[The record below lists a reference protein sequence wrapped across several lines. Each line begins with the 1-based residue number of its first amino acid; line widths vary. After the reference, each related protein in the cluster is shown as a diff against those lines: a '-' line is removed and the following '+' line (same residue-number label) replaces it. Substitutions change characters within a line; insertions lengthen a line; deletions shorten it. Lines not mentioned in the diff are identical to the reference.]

1 MAHDPIS
8 PSFMKE
14 KWGDHTIR
22 VLYYHTRWRS
32 FSRQCVTEKGI
43 RITLKRLKQ
52 LINGYELYLNI
63 DLMIII

>member
-14 KWGDHTIR
+14 KWGDQTIR
-22 VLYYHTRWRS
+22 VLYYHTKWRS

-43 RITLKRLKQ
+43 RTSSQPMDMSFTSILAL
-52 LINGYELYLNI
+52 
-63 DLMIII
+63 

>member
-14 KWGDHTIR
+14 KWGDQTIS
-22 VLYYHTRWRS
+22 VLYQHTKWRS

-43 RITLKRLKQ
+43 RPSRQ
-52 LINGYELYLNI
+52 SM
-63 DLMIII
+63 DMIFTSILSL

>member
-14 KWGDHTIR
+14 KWGDQKIR
-22 VLYYHTRWRS
+22 VLYYRTKWRS

-43 RITLKRLKQ
+43 RTSS
-52 LINGYELYLNI
+52 
-63 DLMIII
+63 

>member
-14 KWGDHTIR
+14 KWGDQTIR

-32 FSRQCVTEKGI
+32 FSRQCVTE
-43 RITLKRLKQ
+43 ITLKRLKH